1 LPDPIPA
8 QAAILVGG
16 KGTRLGALT
25 AATPKP
31 LLEVGGRPFLDW
43 VLDEVARHGI
53 PRVTLL
59 AGFQAEQ
66 FARYD
71 GTTRRG
77 TAIEVLVEPAPLGT
91 GGALRLF
98 RDRLAERFLL
108 LNGDTFFD
116 VNLLALAAGHAPGT
130 LATMALRRE
139 APGARFGVVQ
149 LDGDGRV
156 AGFAPRPEGGATGP
170 INGGIYLLDRA
181 VVDRIGE
188 GMVSLEADI
197 FPRLA
202 AERRI
207 RGTLFDGDFLD
218 IGIPDDFALAQTAIP
233 AMARRPA
240 AFLDRD
246 GVLIE
251 DDGYPHDP
259 AKVRWMPGAA
269 AAVRALNDAGFFVFV
284 VTNQAGVA
292 RGYYPEAQVGVLHR
306 WMAEE
311 LARAGAHVDAFEY
324 CPFHPEGTVPAYRQD
339 SHRRKPRPGMIEDLL
354 AAWPVD
360 KAASFL
366 VGDKD
371 TDIAAAQAA
380 GIPGLLFAGGDLASF
395 LAERAPALRR

>member
-1 LPDPIPA
+1 MPR

-31 LLEVGGRPFLDW
+31 LLDVGGRPFIAWL
-43 VLDEVARHGI
+43 LDEVSRHGI
-53 PRVTLL
+53 PRITLL
-59 AGFQAEQ
+59 AGFEAAQ

-71 GTTRRG
+71 GAAWRASRV
-77 TAIEVLVEPAPLGT
+77 EVLAEPAPLGT

-116 VNLLALAAGHAPGT
+116 VNLLALAARSEAQT
-130 LATMALRRE
+130 LVTMALRRD
-139 APGARFGVVQ
+139 APGARFGVVE
-149 LDGDGRV
+149 LDDGARV
-156 AGFAPRPEGGATGP
+156 TGFAPRPAAAATGP

-181 VVDRIGE
+181 VTDRIGE
-188 GMVSLEADI
+188 GPVSLEADV
-197 FPRLA
+197 FPKLA

-207 RGTLFDGDFLD
+207 GGVVFDGGFLD
-218 IGIPDDFALAQTAIP
+218 IGVPEDLLLAQTAIP
-233 AMARRPA
+233 AIARRPA
-240 AFLDRD
+240 AFMDRD

-259 AKVRWMPGAA
+259 ARVRWVPGAMA
-269 AAVRALNDAGFFVFV
+269 AIRSLNDAGHFVFV

-292 RGYYPEAQVGVLHR
+292 HGFYPEAQIGVLHR
-306 WMAEE
+306 WMAGE

-324 CPFHPEGTVPAYRQD
+324 CPFHPEATLDAYRQD
-339 SHRRKPRPGMIEDLL
+339 SPRRKPRPGMIEDLC

-360 KAASFL
+360 RAGSFL
-366 VGDKD
+366 VGDKA
-371 TDIAAAQAA
+371 TDIAAAEAA
-380 GIPGLLFAGGDLASF
+380 GLPGLLFPGGDLAAF
-395 LAERAPALRR
+395 LAAKRQPGRR